1 MDENR
6 PTLAVR
12 AVRRERY
19 ARRQRLRWQ
28 HFHRGPHGER
38 SVRRAGPRNK
48 LPREICVDCVKRE
61 WSCSCMSPGWAN
73 ESAVALR
80 SPLVATFRLASISR
94 FSKGQKCSLD
104 LTAGASEQ
112 RDEDMSRCAAGLGGA
127 WFSRMSFVARE
138 VKVPDQFTMLAGLCA
153 RRTGLPG
160 RRAGC
165 STRSC
170 ANAHGDCLQ
179 KKLWRNASIELLR
192 APRGPTLNPY
202 RPRNTARRGVHLSW
216 KCLSAANHTRS
227 VVGPR
232 LRRTTTV

>member
-1 MDENR
+1 M
-6 PTLAVR
+6 
-12 AVRRERY
+12 
-19 ARRQRLRWQ
+19 
-28 HFHRGPHGER
+28 GSGE
-38 SVRRAGPRNK
+38 SQ
-48 LPREICVDCVKRE
+48 
-61 WSCSCMSPGWAN
+61 
-73 ESAVALR
+73 
-80 SPLVATFRLASISR
+80 PLVLEEHE
-94 FSKGQKCSLD
+94 LD
-104 LTAGASEQ
+104 RDHREQ
-112 RDEDMSRCAAGLGGA
+112 RDEDMARCATGLGGA
-127 WFSRMSFVARE
+127 RFSRMSFVTRE

-153 RRTGLPG
+153 RRTGMPG

-216 KCLSAANHTRS
+216 KCPSTANHTRS

-232 LRRTTTV
+232 LRRTATVVERACRRSPWRELSAQIAPDAKWRCLTA